1 MCAYRN
7 RITGEVVEDE
17 PKDHVIGLWQV
28 GEPGWKYNIPSIMT
42 AARARK
48 QELERSCLLEIGTLA
63 ESGRKQGWKEWVQVP
78 TILPSR
84 AVRVQLTPFEI
95 LIDQRLQ
102 HLQEVC
108 RSPRMHLT
116 TEIEK
121 VRASSARR
129 VPMKACEYLAAHSE
143 DWQQRSFRSIR
154 PRRVLSLL
162 VEDLFDIYENRVMV
176 RLTDH
181 LLEYLDDRLK
191 ELRKLT
197 GVINEAKRYQEQCE
211 GYFWRKRRLFT
222 EFGRLYTDQEHDRAV
237 NTIHF
242 LEALER
248 KLLALCASDLYKA
261 IPRRA
266 QVLLSL
272 RETNILANDQ
282 HYRHVAHLWRA
293 WAEWYQNRVRTRA
306 QVREE
311 SERVCLA
318 FEEYSTLLITKSL
331 ASLGFIASADV
342 SPIPRS
348 ALVRIVGPWGGL
360 VLAWND
366 DGSIRI
372 TSEEWDNSLRFI
384 PIPDL
389 ITATNDALDEV
400 ERKFLCIARDAKSR
414 HDETLVFL
422 YPGSELERR
431 RIPFPLR
438 RRLHAL
444 WSERLPDDNFPLSIL
459 GVGPMVIDSVEEVAR
474 AINIWRAEK
483 QLEQFPPTLQHS
495 DRTVIQCLANYSSAL
510 APAGTNAIQIRRP
523 LLNHEW
529 TLLESKFRQE
539 RASGRRGNPLFSEE
553 TVDTVLEGL
562 LNVSSWFDRALSCP
576 VCSKAAEPRVF
587 QPLDRNTYRIT
598 CNACQ
603 STWGLRP
610 CSCGKAYPF
619 LQLHVSVSIH
629 QNLDQTLRHPLGRDV
644 FAVPCSVGVA
654 EAFICPHCGNCGKFN
669 SRLDNC
675 TRCRQGMDL
684 GA

>member
-1 MCAYRN
+1 MRAYRN
-7 RITGEVVEDE
+7 RITGELVEDE
-17 PKDHVIGLWQV
+17 PKDYVIGLWQA
-28 GEPGWKYNIPSIMT
+28 GEPDWKYSIPSSMT

-48 QELERSCLLEIGTLA
+48 QELERSCILEIGTLA
-63 ESGRKQGWKEWVQVP
+63 ESGRKQGWREWVQVP

-176 RLTDH
+176 RLIDR
-181 LLEYLDDRLK
+181 LLEYLEDRLK

-211 GYFWRKRRLFT
+211 GYFWRERRLFT
-222 EFGRLYTDQEHDRAV
+222 EFGRLYTDQEHDRAI
-237 NTIHF
+237 NTLHF

-261 IPRRA
+261 IPQRA
-266 QVLLSL
+266 QVLISL

-282 HYRHVAHLWRA
+282 HYRHVAYLWRA
-293 WAEWYQNRVRTRA
+293 WAEWYQNRIRTRA

-331 ASLGFIASADV
+331 ASLGFNASADV
-342 SPIPRS
+342 YPTPRS
-348 ALVRIVGPWGGL
+348 APVRIVGPWGGL
-360 VLAWND
+360 VFAWND

-372 TSEEWDNSLRFI
+372 SSEEWDNSLRFI

-389 ITATNDALDEV
+389 ITAPNDSLE
-400 ERKFLCIARDAKSR
+400 EIEKKFLCIARDAKWR
-414 HDETLVFL
+414 RDETLIFL
-422 YPGSELERR
+422 YPGSEVERR
-431 RIPFPLR
+431 RIPFSLR

-444 WSERLPDDNFPLSIL
+444 WNERLPGENSLMSIL

-474 AINIWRAEK
+474 AINIWRAER
-483 QLEQFPPTLQHS
+483 QLAQFPPTLHHS
-495 DRTVIQCLANYSSAL
+495 DRTVIESLASCSNAF

-523 LLNHEW
+523 LLSHEW
-529 TLLESKFRQE
+529 TLIESKLRQV
-539 RASGRRGNPLFSEE
+539 RASGRRGNTMFSDD
-553 TVDTVLEGL
+553 TVDAVLESL
-562 LNVSSWFDRALSCP
+562 LNVAGWYDRALSCP
-576 VCSKAAEPRVF
+576 VCGKAAESRAF
-587 QPLDRNTYRIT
+587 QPLDRNTYRIM
-598 CNACQ
+598 CNACH
-603 STWGLRP
+603 TVWGLRP
-610 CSCGKAYPF
+610 CSCGEAYPF
-619 LQLHVSVSIH
+619 LQLHVSASTP
-629 QNLDQTLRHPLGRDV
+629 QNLDQPLRHPLGRDV
-644 FAVPCSVGVA
+644 FAVPCLVGVA

-669 SRLDNC
+669 IRSINC
-675 TRCRQGMDL
+675 VRCRQGMD
-684 GA
+684 